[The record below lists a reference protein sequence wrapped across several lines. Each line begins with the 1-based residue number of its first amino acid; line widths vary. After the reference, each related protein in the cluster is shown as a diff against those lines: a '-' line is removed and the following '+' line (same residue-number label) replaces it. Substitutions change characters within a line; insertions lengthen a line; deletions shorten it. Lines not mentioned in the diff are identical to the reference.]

1 MDIRVLEEIFD
12 ELISSL
18 ESVESRNAA
27 TVQFLKAKGI
37 AKDEE
42 LAPYLEEAGAASSV
56 RWRAARA
63 RLRRILS
70 SAVEAEERAQ
80 EKATEEAREKQSG
93 GQTGKAGTQD
103 DKEELTK
110 QAAELTKAPGTEAQ
124 GKQEPHDK
132 QAEGTSTPRQEVIAQ
147 SKDEAKSKEQIASSS
162 HGDTRAKAKE
172 DSSKA
177 EKQAAAKP
185 TEDGAFK
192 PRDAA

>member
-42 LAPYLEEAGAASSV
+42 LAPYLEEARAASSV

-80 EKATEEAREKQSG
+80 EKATEEAREKQPG

-132 QAEGTSTPRQEVIAQ
+132 QAEGTSTPPRQ
-147 SKDEAKSKEQIASSS
+147 DEAKSKEQIAPSS

-185 TEDGAFK
+185 KEEGAFK